1 MRSGL
6 RARQVQH
13 APIIFK
19 NKAAISQAQ
28 LL

>member
-1 MRSGL
+1 MHSGL

-13 APIIFK
+13 AEITFK